1 MPREQST
8 YERESNDTARRVVMK
23 SMVTRIVAVLMVG
36 ALTGIVAFAK
46 VHKQRVTFENDIKVN
61 GTLVKKGNYEVK
73 FDDESGQLTIAKNGK
88 TVVQAM
94 AKVEAREK
102 KANDFQLRSTVNG
115 DETQLTGVTFNGSD
129 KDIVI
134 TASGAST
141 TGGSN

>member
-1 MPREQST
+1 
-8 YERESNDTARRVVMK
+8 MK
-23 SMVTRIVAVLMVG
+23 SMVSKIMAVLMVG
-36 ALTGIVAFAK
+36 ALTGVVAFAK

-61 GTLVKKGNYEVK
+61 GTLVKKGNYELK
-73 FDDESGQLTIAKNGK
+73 FDDETGQLTIAKNGK

-94 AKVEAREK
+94 AKVESREK

-115 DETQLTGVTFNGSD
+115 DETNLTGVTFNGSD

-134 TASGAST
+134 TSGGATT

>member
-1 MPREQST
+1 M
-8 YERESNDTARRVVMK
+8 MK
-23 SMVTRIVAVLMVG
+23 SMVNRMVAILMVG
-36 ALTGIVAFAK
+36 ALTGVVAFAK

-73 FDDESGQLTIAKNGK
+73 FDDETGQLTIAKNGK

-115 DETQLTGVTFNGSD
+115 DETQLTGVTFGGSD
-129 KDIVI
+129 KDVVI
-134 TASGAST
+134 TNSGAST
-141 TGGSN
+141 TGNN

>member
-1 MPREQST
+1 
-8 YERESNDTARRVVMK
+8 MK
-23 SMVTRIVAVLMVG
+23 SMVNRMVAVLMVG
-36 ALTGIVAFAK
+36 ALTGVVAFAK

-73 FDDESGQLTIAKNGK
+73 FDDETGQLTIAKNGK

-115 DETQLTGVTFNGSD
+115 DETQLTGVTFGGSD

-134 TASGAST
+134 TNSGAST
-141 TGGSN
+141 TGNN